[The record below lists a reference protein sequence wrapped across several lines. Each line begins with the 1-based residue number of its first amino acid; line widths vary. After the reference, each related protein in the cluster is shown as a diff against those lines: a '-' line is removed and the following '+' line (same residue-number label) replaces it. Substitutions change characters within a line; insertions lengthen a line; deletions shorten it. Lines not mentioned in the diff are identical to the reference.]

1 VGESMPKP
9 IPLKTLPA
17 PIARLLPTLFEYAR
31 QTVDP
36 DIDVGPDVKQLFVA
50 HTRALNAFLTAMA
63 SDAGPA
69 SDTLAP
75 FVSRCEPLASLRGS
89 DLSFTLA
96 DLIVDLQ
103 AVYKE
108 HHKHL
113 RAAISSN
120 LVVYRDLYRD
130 VMTPKRIQA
139 IFADETWG
147 ESESLGTKLTKR
159 CWYDYQGHHENDGL
173 TPLAEIDM
181 VLYAPGQRPI
191 QRNIEEAVAEARVPL
206 LVLAGLGQGT
216 DSPNMAQFR
225 TTHRYRK
232 LGHCVLVGSFVPV
245 RLYQAID
252 GHYLRHLAELY
263 VTGGLA
269 ATAAG

>member
-1 VGESMPKP
+1 VGESTPKP

-17 PIARLLPTLFEYAR
+17 PIEYAR
-31 QTVDP
+31 QTIDP
-36 DIDVGPDVKQLFVA
+36 DIDVGSDVKQLFVA

-69 SDTLAP
+69 RDTLAP
-75 FVSRCEPLASLRGS
+75 FVSRCGPLARLRGS
-89 DLSFTLA
+89 DLSYTLA

-103 AVYKE
+103 AIYKA
-108 HHKHL
+108 HRKHL
-113 RAAISSN
+113 RAAISGN
-120 LVVYRDLYRD
+120 LVVYRELYRD
-130 VMTPKRIQA
+130 VVTPKRIQA

-147 ESESLGTKLTKR
+147 ESETLGAKLTNR
-159 CWYDYQGHHENDGL
+159 CWYDYQGHHEADGL
-173 TPLAEIDM
+173 TPLAEIDI

-206 LVLAGLGQGT
+206 LVLAGLGQGAG
-216 DSPNMAQFR
+216 SPNMAQFR

-232 LGHCVLVGSFVPV
+232 SGHCVLLGSFVPV

-252 GHYLRHLAELY
+252 GHYLRHLAGLHAM
-263 VTGGLA
+263 GGLT
-269 ATAAG
+269 ATAAR